1 MLELVHKMMKSVP
14 IARIGVA
21 DSAAL
26 DSYLSAGA
34 PYPCIIDHATQDWP
48 ARTGWSLQAFAD
60 RFGDTLG
67 RAGFQFGANRGGR
80 AVKLREFIAHADK
93 PLADVPGFWVD
104 QYGLP
109 LDSAPDYDDS
119 LVWSFM
125 WKPFRQ
131 HPALFD
137 DIAPFPS
144 AFQNQL
150 TSAAAPGYRLLE
162 KLNGLDFH
170 SLYITR
176 AQTITPLHRDHDHTF
191 GCLVQFDGR
200 KTVALLHPDLL
211 TDGHISAFD
220 PEAPDFAAFPQLQA
234 ASAHVAQLQPG
245 DMLIIPP
252 DWWHYT
258 RALTPSLTMSH
269 NFFTPGNAARYLLS
283 VLEQVEDA
291 DAQALVRQTF
301 GTYLEQASH

>member
-1 MLELVHKMMKSVP
+1 VLELVHKMMKSVP

-34 PYPCIIDHATQDWP
+34 PYPCIIDDATRNWP
-48 ARTGWSLQAFAD
+48 ARTSWSLRAFAE
-60 RFGDTLG
+60 RFGDTFG

-93 PLADVPGFWVD
+93 PFAQVPGFWID
-104 QYGLP
+104 NRGLP
-109 LDSAPDYDDS
+109 LDNPPDYDEN

-125 WKPFRQ
+125 WQPFCD

-137 DIAPFPS
+137 EIAPFPA

-162 KLNGLDFH
+162 KLHRLDFH

-211 TDGHISAFD
+211 TGEHNLAFD
-220 PEAPDFAAFPQLQA
+220 PEAPDFAAFPELQA
-234 ASAHVAQLQPG
+234 ASAYVAQLQPG

-269 NFFTPGNAARYLLS
+269 NFFTPGNAARYLAS
-283 VLEQVEDA
+283 VLEQVDDPQA
-291 DAQALVRQTF
+291 RALVRQTF
-301 GTYLEQASH
+301 GQYIDQAAT